1 MAHVAPG
8 WRNSLDSRISAI
20 GISQNALAALAGLPV
35 NKLSGFFCGIRK
47 LENPELEKLHGI
59 LVSCE
64 ELAKLAEP
72 IPIDFKNLISLRV
85 ALEKMKDGDL
95 SPVLARSEE
104 VGA

>member
-1 MAHVAPG
+1 MSYVAPG
-8 WRNSLDSRISAI
+8 WRTSLESRISAV

-64 ELAKLAEP
+64 ELAQLADP
-72 IPIDFKNLISLRV
+72 IPVDFKNLISLRV
-85 ALEKMKDGDL
+85 ALDKMKSGEL
-95 SPVLARSEE
+95 RSVSARHEE